1 MQNNKLSYYD
11 SRVISYGIFE
21 SLREVIDRR
30 ELLHALVL
38 RDMFNKYKRSILG
51 IGWSVLN
58 PILTTSVI
66 YLVFNGIFA
75 GRLPAQRGY
84 ATYVYTGVL
93 LQMLVISGIP
103 TAANSLSSNW
113 QYITKMR
120 LPPHLFSIASSISA
134 TVQFTVGIFAL
145 IPLWVLTRFPL
156 SPRIILLPIFLFFI
170 ILALSGIG
178 LLLSGMM
185 IRFDDMNYIISVVLM
200 ILGYLTPI
208 FYTLD
213 AIPPRLATF
222 IALNPLTQYVDFAR
236 FLIIENSTIHTYE
249 ILFVPIFSV
258 LLFLLGIR
266 KINKKWNDWIVL
278 L

>member
-1 MQNNKLSYYD
+1 
-11 SRVISYGIFE
+11 
-21 SLREVIDRR
+21 
-30 ELLHALVL
+30 
-38 RDMFNKYKRSILG
+38 
-51 IGWSVLN
+51 
-58 PILTTSVI
+58 
-66 YLVFNGIFA
+66 
-75 GRLPAQRGY
+75 
-84 ATYVYTGVL
+84 
-93 LQMLVISGIP
+93 MLVISGIP

-178 LLLSGMM
+178 FLLSGMM

>member
-145 IPLWVLTRFPL
+145 IPLWVLTRFP
-156 SPRIILLPIFLFFI
+156 
-170 ILALSGIG
+170 
-178 LLLSGMM
+178 
-185 IRFDDMNYIISVVLM
+185 
-200 ILGYLTPI
+200 
-208 FYTLD
+208 
-213 AIPPRLATF
+213 
-222 IALNPLTQYVDFAR
+222 
-236 FLIIENSTIHTYE
+236 
-249 ILFVPIFSV
+249 
-258 LLFLLGIR
+258 
-266 KINKKWNDWIVL
+266 
-278 L
+278 